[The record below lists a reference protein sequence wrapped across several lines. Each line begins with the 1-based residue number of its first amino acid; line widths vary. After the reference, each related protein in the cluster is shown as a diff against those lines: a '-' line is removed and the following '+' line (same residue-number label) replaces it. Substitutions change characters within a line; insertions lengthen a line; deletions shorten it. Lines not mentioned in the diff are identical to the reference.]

1 MQCKREVNS
10 SPLGRVNLRANLLK
24 GNIIL
29 GNYGVS
35 ADRACRASEP
45 CILHKDFR
53 THEHIIKQVHS
64 YVKKRHLAGQYSP
77 QILCN

>member
-1 MQCKREVNS
+1 MPCKREVNS

-35 ADRACRASEP
+35 ADSACRASEP
-45 CILHKDFR
+45 CNLHKDCPY
-53 THEHIIKQVHS
+53 T
-64 YVKKRHLAGQYSP
+64 
-77 QILCN
+77 

>member
-1 MQCKREVNS
+1 VECNKMPGKDEMSS

-35 ADRACRASEP
+35 TGSEKV
-45 CILHKDFR
+45 ITDSLD
-53 THEHIIKQVHS
+53 
-64 YVKKRHLAGQYSP
+64 
-77 QILCN
+77 